1 MAAVR
6 KVSGTAESLPQ
17 SLANDLRLISNEAK
31 KKYPA
36 VREASERCLMQ
47 VRKLANDSKTDFVTG
62 LKSTNHVIHSLLY
75 CCDCKFPRI
84 VELSLTALQKLIVH
98 KALKKEYSKDIVGG
112 LRGLL
117 GAGVEEVRVI
127 QTLLLLVTTHG
138 VTDGPV
144 LADIVLVV
152 LSLAVQDGRNP
163 TLAHT
168 ASAAVGQM
176 VSSVFDGVTGH
187 VDEGSPATQEVVD
200 AFNLFQDICL
210 LTNGDKANWLPRT
223 PKMNKM
229 LGLELIE
236 ATLKNH
242 TSVFLQR
249 PEFSG
254 LVKERVCPLTIKL
267 FSPSSNTKDLSFSS
281 SLTQMDKP
289 NFPLFVRLVR
299 ILVILVSNFF
309 SQLVRSAISLQICS
323 LCPFLC
329 CLWQITECEIFL
341 SLLVKFMETDR
352 PGWQQILS
360 VEAINIL
367 FVNDHIVEGLCLNY
381 DMEEHANNVL
391 LDLVGALGGFIQ
403 ACFSHPLTSQP
414 TIPASS
420 PTEEDGTFYVIRSAV
435 VPVVPL
441 TPSIT
446 SKPVIMSMVDKME
459 PSPPVEGYSL
469 AIGVDVLMNLVSSI
483 CKLTAGDSHVT
494 TPTVTSDTPHPA
506 PLSSQ
511 HKELNKHL
519 LMTTWSGMLAALSLL
534 LDACGDEMITE
545 NILKAHL
552 NYIHLC
558 GRYHLAAPRDAFL
571 TSLCRSALPGHYA
584 MTLVTGPTSAHS
596 MFTAIGDH
604 PDQDRGVTYV
614 FEEEKKKDKYRLLG
628 KSEESKYNQLH
639 LSSDEVEVKTKPT
652 KPSNSVQQPGS
663 EPTELNSKRLQCI
676 RSLVNLAQC
685 YADYLEGGWGIL
697 LQTLH
702 HLTGI
707 LGLQPQ
713 PNGSLLPVRR
723 SESTNVTMASSPGK
737 KSTLNMLCDLVSNL
751 FESSQHFSDTTLS
764 ELINALCQVSKSVG
778 GASGQAGD
786 VCMFSEAKL
795 LEVTLSNLYRI
806 ELIWEVVVPHFMQG
820 TKQPNQVVRQ
830 YCCDAVITATK
841 LGLKRCEGKDPDKCR
856 MFLSPLAQLTESHYE
871 EVRSSQLNSIMDLLQ
886 SCGEA
891 ITSGWHEVL
900 MIVGSAADTI
910 SEQLVRNGFQALQL
924 IATDYLQALPLHDL
938 PLCIVVG
945 TKFALQHQDIN
956 VSLTAIGLLW
966 SLADFIFQ
974 NSSAL
979 EKGLPNRLPSLSVN
993 IVSKIPTVPPPKL
1006 TTPFIT
1012 SISNPSFSPMDRLWL
1027 MLFASLGDVCM
1038 DDRGAVRKSGSQ
1050 TLFSTVTAHGTTL
1063 QNRAW
1068 NAVLWM
1074 VLYPLL
1080 DTVNEKTNAAS
1091 TSNIPASYLMHHSRN
1106 TAQKQWVET
1115 QALTLSGVSR
1125 LLQSRW
1131 RMLRTLE
1138 GFGRIWSKFCAS
1150 LLVYGQSEYE
1160 EVVNTVLK
1168 CIKDFVSSKLD
1179 DDDSDTSPWMKLW
1192 NVWINLS
1199 RAFGLQEGGRGCH
1212 TSQAVLVEYFAVC
1225 LSLIAKLHGKWKE
1238 DHIREFG
1245 QIAVTA
1251 LAVPIR
1257 KDTSPF
1263 LVPSLSSESMPA
1275 LQYVVLLCHASLYS
1289 TTECSRRLST
1299 TEGIDKNLHKIETLE
1314 TIRRSYPVAMD
1325 NDIAGVHPVVMETL
1339 LGCLKQV
1346 LALLS
1351 SPPNKE
1357 DEVVV
1362 HFGPFVQ
1369 SALYHSLHLCESCHV
1384 TNIQSLSLFLEG

>member
-309 SQLVRSAISLQICS
+309 SQL
-323 LCPFLC
+323 
-329 CLWQITECEIFL
+329 ITECEIFL

-446 SKPVIMSMVDKME
+446 SKPVM
-459 PSPPVEGYSL
+459 
-469 AIGVDVLMNLVSSI
+469 
-483 CKLTAGDSHVT
+483 
-494 TPTVTSDTPHPA
+494 
-506 PLSSQ
+506 
-511 HKELNKHL
+511 
-519 LMTTWSGMLAALSLL
+519 
-534 LDACGDEMITE
+534 
-545 NILKAHL
+545 
-552 NYIHLC
+552 
-558 GRYHLAAPRDAFL
+558 
-571 TSLCRSALPGHYA
+571 
-584 MTLVTGPTSAHS
+584 
-596 MFTAIGDH
+596 
-604 PDQDRGVTYV
+604 
-614 FEEEKKKDKYRLLG
+614 
-628 KSEESKYNQLH
+628 
-639 LSSDEVEVKTKPT
+639 
-652 KPSNSVQQPGS
+652 
-663 EPTELNSKRLQCI
+663 
-676 RSLVNLAQC
+676 
-685 YADYLEGGWGIL
+685 
-697 LQTLH
+697 
-702 HLTGI
+702 
-707 LGLQPQ
+707 
-713 PNGSLLPVRR
+713 
-723 SESTNVTMASSPGK
+723 
-737 KSTLNMLCDLVSNL
+737 
-751 FESSQHFSDTTLS
+751 
-764 ELINALCQVSKSVG
+764 
-778 GASGQAGD
+778 
-786 VCMFSEAKL
+786 
-795 LEVTLSNLYRI
+795 
-806 ELIWEVVVPHFMQG
+806 
-820 TKQPNQVVRQ
+820 
-830 YCCDAVITATK
+830 
-841 LGLKRCEGKDPDKCR
+841 
-856 MFLSPLAQLTESHYE
+856 
-871 EVRSSQLNSIMDLLQ
+871 
-886 SCGEA
+886 
-891 ITSGWHEVL
+891 
-900 MIVGSAADTI
+900 
-910 SEQLVRNGFQALQL
+910 
-924 IATDYLQALPLHDL
+924 
-938 PLCIVVG
+938 
-945 TKFALQHQDIN
+945 
-956 VSLTAIGLLW
+956 
-966 SLADFIFQ
+966 
-974 NSSAL
+974 
-979 EKGLPNRLPSLSVN
+979 
-993 IVSKIPTVPPPKL
+993 
-1006 TTPFIT
+1006 
-1012 SISNPSFSPMDRLWL
+1012 
-1027 MLFASLGDVCM
+1027 
-1038 DDRGAVRKSGSQ
+1038 
-1050 TLFSTVTAHGTTL
+1050 
-1063 QNRAW
+1063 
-1068 NAVLWM
+1068 
-1074 VLYPLL
+1074 
-1080 DTVNEKTNAAS
+1080 
-1091 TSNIPASYLMHHSRN
+1091 
-1106 TAQKQWVET
+1106 
-1115 QALTLSGVSR
+1115 
-1125 LLQSRW
+1125 
-1131 RMLRTLE
+1131 
-1138 GFGRIWSKFCAS
+1138 
-1150 LLVYGQSEYE
+1150 
-1160 EVVNTVLK
+1160 
-1168 CIKDFVSSKLD
+1168 
-1179 DDDSDTSPWMKLW
+1179 
-1192 NVWINLS
+1192 
-1199 RAFGLQEGGRGCH
+1199 
-1212 TSQAVLVEYFAVC
+1212 
-1225 LSLIAKLHGKWKE
+1225 
-1238 DHIREFG
+1238 
-1245 QIAVTA
+1245 
-1251 LAVPIR
+1251 
-1257 KDTSPF
+1257 
-1263 LVPSLSSESMPA
+1263 
-1275 LQYVVLLCHASLYS
+1275 
-1289 TTECSRRLST
+1289 
-1299 TEGIDKNLHKIETLE
+1299 
-1314 TIRRSYPVAMD
+1314 
-1325 NDIAGVHPVVMETL
+1325 
-1339 LGCLKQV
+1339 
-1346 LALLS
+1346 
-1351 SPPNKE
+1351 
-1357 DEVVV
+1357 
-1362 HFGPFVQ
+1362 
-1369 SALYHSLHLCESCHV
+1369 
-1384 TNIQSLSLFLEG
+1384 